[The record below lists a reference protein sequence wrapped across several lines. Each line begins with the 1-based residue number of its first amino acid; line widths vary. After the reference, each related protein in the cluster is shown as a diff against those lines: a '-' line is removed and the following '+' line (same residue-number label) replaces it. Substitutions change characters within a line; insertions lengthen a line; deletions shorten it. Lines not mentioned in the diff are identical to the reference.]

1 VARSFDV
8 SGWFDKSHF
17 ADIITDVFQR
27 LYSTPLKYRLA
38 HLDRENQ
45 IFDCSYRDP
54 RSDPIGMIKSIQP
67 VTFISRRIFCLRV
80 GLGPFVIFKFLRSIR
95 ASTASALS
103 RLPTR
108 NDGDLTGS
116 LS

>member
-54 RSDPIGMIKSIQP
+54 RSDPIQ
-67 VTFISRRIFCLRV
+67 
-80 GLGPFVIFKFLRSIR
+80 
-95 ASTASALS
+95 SA
-103 RLPTR
+103 
-108 NDGDLTGS
+108 
-116 LS
+116 